1 MSANTYIQPAEGPP
15 PPPGGKSWLPVA
27 LVIGLAVG
35 VVVALLACAALG
47 YRAHAAS
54 QLDMA
59 RSEGLDAA
67 RSAAPVFMAYDFR
80 HLDRDFSRARKL
92 LTGEFR
98 KEYASTTARVVKPT
112 AAKTRAVVVAEVRA
126 SSVVSATPDRVV
138 ALLFVNQTT
147 TSNRADEPRT
157 DLNRVLMTV
166 ERVNDRWL
174 VSKVDAL

>member
-1 MSANTYIQPAEGPP
+1 MS
-15 PPPGGKSWLPVA
+15 VA
-27 LVIGLAVG
+27 LVIGLAG
-35 VVVALLACAALG
+35 GLVVALLACAALG
-47 YRAHAAS
+47 YRAHAAG
-54 QLDMA
+54 QVETA
-59 RSEGLDAA
+59 RSEGLAAA
-67 RSAAPVFMAYDFR
+67 RSAAPVFMAYDFH
-80 HLDRDFSRARKL
+80 HLDRDFARARRL

-98 KEYASTTARVVKPT
+98 KEYSTTTQQVVKPT
-112 AAKTRAVVVAEVRA
+112 ATKTRAVVVAEVRA

-147 TSNRADEPRT
+147 TSNRAKEPRT

>member
-1 MSANTYIQPAEGPP
+1 MSADMPSQPADHTPARRVTI
-15 PPPGGKSWLPVA
+15 WLPVS
-27 LVIGLAVG
+27 LAVG
-35 VVVALLACAALG
+35 LAVALLACAALG

-54 QLDMA
+54 ELDSA
-59 RSEGLDAA
+59 RSEGLEAA
-67 RSAAPVFMAYDFR
+67 RSAAPVFMAYDHH
-80 HLDRDFSRARKL
+80 HLDNDFARAKKL

-98 KEYASTTARVVKPT
+98 KEYASTTTRVVKPT
-112 AAKTRAVVVAEVRA
+112 ATKTRAVVVAEVRA
-126 SSVVSATPDRVV
+126 ASVVSATPDRVV

-166 ERVNDRWL
+166 DRTNGRWL